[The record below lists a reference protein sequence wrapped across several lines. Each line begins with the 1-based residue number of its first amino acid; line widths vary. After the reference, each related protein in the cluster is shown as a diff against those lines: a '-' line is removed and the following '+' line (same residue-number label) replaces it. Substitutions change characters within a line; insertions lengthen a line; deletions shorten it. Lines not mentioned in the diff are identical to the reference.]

1 MGQIHVLDK
10 HTAELIAAGEVVER
24 PSSVIKELLEN
35 TVDAG
40 ATVVTVEIR
49 NGGITYMRI
58 TDNGCGIAGEDVPT
72 AFLRHATSK
81 VRTELDLEHIGTLGF
96 RGEALASI
104 AAVADVQL
112 TTCTDESGAGTAY
125 RIVGG
130 EERQYEEIGAPKGT
144 TITVSDL
151 FFNVP
156 ARMKF
161 LKKDVSEGNAVAA
174 VVQRIALSHPEISFR
189 FLRDGRQEL
198 LTPGDGKLFS
208 CVYAVLG
215 KDFANNAVSVDYTL
229 EGVHVSGFVCKPSA
243 TRANRTMQH
252 FFINGRYVK
261 TSTAAV
267 ALERAYHGMIMV
279 GRFPTCVLHLELPP
293 EAVDVNVHPAKIEVR
308 FVNEKPVFDAV
319 YHGVR
324 SALQAVPS
332 PAPTHS
338 TPAKQ
343 HADSAFLRRDV
354 PQRETVQTVFSAFSK
369 PTVTPPAPKTVPPVV
384 KQTFPSPMTV
394 RDDTA
399 AVRPSIDILVD
410 DEPPQPIAVQPVTPK
425 EPPQPAAP
433 QREEPADEPV
443 TETAFTPPRI
453 LGELFTTYILAEH
466 GDALLVIDKHAAH
479 ERILYNDLK
488 KVQETAS
495 QMLLEPVAVPLSADA
510 CNAVLEELPL
520 LQKAGYILEEFG
532 SMTVLVRA
540 VPTVLAGCDV
550 VSVIEEIAGG
560 LVSGRRDA
568 MTAKEDWLYH
578 SIACRAAIKAGDAT
592 TPQELQA
599 LAERVLTDPDV
610 RFCPHGRPVSF
621 TMKKKEFEKQ
631 FGRIP

>member
-399 AVRPSIDILVD
+399 AVRPSIVILVD

-453 LGELFTTYILAEH
+453 LGELFSTYILAEH
-466 GDALLVIDKHAAH
+466 EDTLLVIDKHAAH

-550 VSVIEEIAGG
+550 ASVIEEIAGG

-599 LAERVLTDPDV
+599 LAERVLTDSDV

-621 TMKKKEFEKQ
+621 TMTKKEFEKQ